1 MMATT
6 EHHQQPHQQQ
16 QHREEEEQGDLEFAF
31 GPLDDT
37 DDPCKI

>member
-16 QHREEEEQGDLEFAF
+16 QHREEEQGDLEFAF